1 MEKPP
6 SPLGLRVARLR
17 KAAGIGARPLSL
29 AIGATHSVIAQL
41 ENGRIVDL
49 RAGLLL
55 SLARALGASMEFL
68 LTGEGHEPSPEET
81 RAAFLAI
88 RPAAEEATS
97 GAA

>member
-29 AIGATHSVIAQL
+29 AIGATHSVIDQL
-41 ENGRIVDL
+41 EKGRIADL

-55 SLARALGASMEFL
+55 PLARALGTSMEFL
-68 LTGEGHEPSPEET
+68 LIGEGQEPSPEDIQ
-81 RAAFLAI
+81 AAFLAA
-88 RPAAEEATS
+88 RLAAKETAEAT
-97 GAA
+97 A

>member
-1 MEKPP
+1 MEKTP

-55 SLARALGASMEFL
+55 PLARVLGTTMEFL
-68 LTGEGHEPSPEET
+68 LTGEGQEPSPEET
-81 RAAFLAI
+81 RAAFKSL
-88 RPAAEEATS
+88 RPAADEA
-97 GAA
+97 AA